1 MEGIACM
8 EKEIERKRQEVS
20 ARDGPI
26 DDFRE
31 IENKQNGS
39 DESYETSGEDDVD
52 ETVFLE
58 AEIKIVGANETKE
71 EAKIESDFAP
81 LALV

>member
-1 MEGIACM
+1 MESVACV

-20 ARDGPI
+20 ARDRPI

-39 DESYETSGEDDVD
+39 DESYETRGEDDVD
-52 ETVFLE
+52 EAVFLE
-58 AEIKIVGANETKE
+58 AEIKIMGADETKE

-81 LALV
+81 FALV